1 VTAKEVNL
9 GQFTSF
15 LGQDRIRLIMHMACL
30 AYHGELQ

>member
-15 LGQDRIRLIMHMACL
+15 LGQDRIRLITHMAYL
-30 AYHGELQ
+30 AYRGELQ